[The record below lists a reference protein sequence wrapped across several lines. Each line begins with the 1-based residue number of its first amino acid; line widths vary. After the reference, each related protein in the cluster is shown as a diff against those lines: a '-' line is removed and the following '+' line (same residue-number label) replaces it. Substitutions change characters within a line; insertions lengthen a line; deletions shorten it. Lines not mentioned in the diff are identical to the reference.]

1 MQPGEPRRGFA
12 RLMRTWNKRLRAI
25 LVLLLVVA
33 AGILFLKSQFA
44 RRQGCEVAKHY
55 LPRLLGAEVRFDRC
69 EVDLLAQTASLT
81 HLSVYQPGAQTP
93 TFSAESVKVRINA
106 LRPFFGSTQLD
117 FVKVDRPHLLL
128 TLPPHP
134 LPVRPRPPPPVT

>member
-12 RLMRTWNKRLRAI
+12 RLMRTWIKRLRA
-25 LVLLLVVA
+25 LLVVA

-81 HLSVYQPGAQTP
+81 HLSVYQFGDQAP

-117 FVKVDRPHLLL
+117 FVKVE
-128 TLPPHP
+128 
-134 LPVRPRPPPPVT
+134 RPRSEERRVGKACRSRWSGYH